1 MQQLVLRRE
10 SGTCAVLELNQP
22 DRGNALSAAV
32 VEALRA
38 NLAGVFSNRDFDTVV
53 LAGGGRNFCT
63 GFDLGG
69 IERLSDGDVLHR
81 FVQIELLL
89 SELWH
94 APVRTVALAK
104 GRTWG
109 AGADILAACDHR
121 IAQSSATFRFP
132 GAGFGIVLGTRRL
145 CERVGETA
153 ARHWIASNTEVAAS
167 DALQAGLV
175 TSLAEWND
183 AEQWIAA
190 SLPDLRVGR
199 ETLPD
204 LHRASRKDLR
214 DIDLANLVRSAAK
227 EGLRDR
233 IIAYANSA
241 RRASAKVTRND

>member
-1 MQQLVLRRE
+1 MRELVLRRD
-10 SGTCAVLELNQP
+10 SGTCAILELNQP
-22 DRGNALSAAV
+22 DRGNALSATMV
-32 VEALRA
+32 QALRA
-38 NLAGVFSNRDFDTVV
+38 NLTDVFSNRDLDTVV
-53 LAGGGRNFCT
+53 LAGSGRNFCT

-69 IERLSDGDVLHR
+69 IESLNDGDVLHR

-145 CERVGETA
+145 CERVGETT
-153 ARHWIASNTEVAAS
+153 ARHWIAGSAEVTAS
-167 DALQAGLV
+167 AALQAGLV
-175 TSLAEWND
+175 TSLAEWSD
-183 AEQWIAA
+183 AEGWIAA
-190 SLPDLRVGR
+190 ALPKLRVER
-199 ETLPD
+199 ETLNG
-204 LHRASRKDLR
+204 LHRASRADLR
-214 DIDLANLVRSAAK
+214 DTDLASLVRSAAK

-241 RRASAKVTRND
+241 SRASAKGNAR

>member
-1 MQQLVLRRE
+1 MRELVLRRE
-10 SGTCAVLELNQP
+10 SGTCAILELNQP
-22 DRGNALSAAV
+22 DRGNALSAV
-32 VEALRA
+32 MVRELRENMA
-38 NLAGVFSNRDFDTVV
+38 EVFSNRDLDTVV

-69 IERLSDGDVLHR
+69 IESLSDGDVLHR

-145 CERVGETA
+145 CERVGETT
-153 ARHWIASNTEVAAS
+153 ARHWIAGSAEVTAS
-167 DALQAGLV
+167 AALQAGLV

-183 AEQWIAA
+183 AEAWIA
-190 SLPDLRVGR
+190 SVLPKLRVER
-199 ETLPD
+199 ETLD
-204 LHRASRKDLR
+204 ALHRASRADLR
-214 DIDLANLVRSAAK
+214 DSDLANLVRSAAK

-241 RRASAKVTRND
+241 SRASAKSDAR

>member
-1 MQQLVLRRE
+1 MQEFVLRSD

-22 DRGNALSAAV
+22 DRGNALSAAMV
-32 VEALRA
+32 RELRA
-38 NLAGVFSNRDFDTVV
+38 NLAEVFSNRAVDTVV

-69 IERLSDGDVLHR
+69 IESSSDGDVLHR

-89 SELWH
+89 SDLWH

-121 IAQSSATFRFP
+121 IAQASATFRFP

-145 CERVGETA
+145 CERIGETV
-153 ARHWIASNTEVAAS
+153 ARYWIAGNVEVTASN
-167 DALQAGLV
+167 ALQAGLV

-183 AEQWIAA
+183 AEAWIADA
-190 SLPDLRVGR
+190 LPKLRIER
-199 ETLPD
+199 ETLD
-204 LHRASRKDLR
+204 GLHRASRPDLR
-214 DIDLANLVRSAAK
+214 DTDLANLVRSATK

-241 RRASAKVTRND
+241 SRASTKGSAR